1 MGEVIDP
8 EMVSISGGL
17 RVLIVEDEAHRPDE
31 NKESAYLFEIES
43 QSEASNEN
51 LGRHITVPF
60 GRLTK
65 KGALKLAP
73 AAVKYALK
81 RQK

>member
-1 MGEVIDP
+1 MGEVIHP
-8 EMVSISGGL
+8 EMVSIAGGL

-31 NKESAYLFEIES
+31 NKESSYLFEIEL

-51 LGRHITVPF
+51 FGRHITVPF

>member
-1 MGEVIDP
+1 MVKIIDP
-8 EMVSISGGL
+8 GMVIISGSL
-17 RVLIVEDEAHRPDE
+17 RVHKGEDRAHRPDE
-31 NKESAYLFEIES
+31 NNESYLFEIEL

-51 LGRHITVPF
+51 LGKHITVPF
-60 GRLTK
+60 GRPTK